1 MAAVPPPGDTYLTDL
16 IQDDR
21 WAPGFEL
28 PIPSAEGA
36 DKKDDD
42 KTVPTKKA
50 ETIRGTATVNQ
61 PGPDLAERPEKET
74 TAEYFE
80 SWAEAE
86 RMMRADLE
94 KGKFTAE
101 QVDEIK
107 KLMEA
112 GAIKM
117 KLPYKKAPGEMTI
130 AQWEEKAA
138 KLEDE
143 LKNKGEEGDK
153 YVAQL
158 MALQDQLRK
167 SEVANLEMETRN
179 AKLDKERKEAM
190 AKIDKAAQ
198 EKRDKKDQEN
208 KDKEDARWKA
218 EAEKHAQAL
227 REKDKKFQ
235 ALKQQV
241 DALSKRIDTG
251 QEKRGKKDQ
260 EDKDK
265 EDEKRKAEAEKHAK
279 ALRERD
285 DKIQAL
291 KQEVDALSKVIEA
304 GQEKPDQKDQKDK
317 DKEEEV
323 RKAEAEKHA
332 KALREK
338 DDKIRVLERNLDA
351 LSKRAE
357 AEKKEREKAAAKE
370 KEKDKRAEILQ
381 KQALEKDEKIKKLEK
396 DLEEEKHKNDL
407 AEAGYHG
414 GDELKATIKRLEHE
428 KEQLKEEAAKL
439 NERVRGLE
447 SSHARLLS
455 AAINEQQI
463 GKERDKLEVNVV
475 ELKRRVEQYINEEK
489 IQIERE
495 RVLKIDRQTLGAQV
509 VQKQDEITKLNE
521 ELKKSRER
529 ITACEGTIH
538 TLQKAVNES
547 SGTLGREFVVL
558 EEEIKKLGNKVKER
572 DVRISQ
578 QQSEI
583 GAQKKK
589 IGEQALKIRIGTPGA
604 SHGELA
610 LQNQTIFK
618 ENTELKKKLEDM
630 EKNLGAGDI
639 EELKR
644 QLQASQGQLEA
655 SQKEYAVVQERVE
668 KLLQELE
675 EVRKTK
681 LGDGAN
687 ASEIERLK
695 QEVKKAAEDIQK
707 LTQDTRK
714 AVGEINRLKKEN
726 AAGTTTLQTI
736 TKELNKATS
745 EINRLN
751 DEKEEATELIRHLK
765 EENEAH
771 QFEIG
776 RLRSLQPQVQ
786 VHASQ
791 KELEYNK
798 IKVGH
803 YQEQEH
809 LWRIQKDELEAQA
822 EEHEKQIQE
831 LITITKQSEDI
842 VNDMTVEQ
850 KELQN
855 TVEQLK
861 LELAA
866 APAKPVDDTGGVGE
880 APADVAERERVHA
893 EKIKELTDQN
903 SALSKQVDALKA
915 EIEKIRKSLAGT
927 HADAEKEKNQLSQ
940 QQAQASAQA
949 IHMLMGFMI
958 LQRALNGKVNGDMDR
973 VLEAVDQARVQAEAV
988 GDENLIVELSYLAA
1002 IAVYYEG
1009 DTPKALESFNAVKD
1023 SKDWD
1028 DSKKDLVKKWIAHC
1042 EKGADCPKGRS
1053 GYREALG
1060 LGPVP
1065 PSFRAPPKASK
1076 DDDDEEA
1083 KKAKEEA
1090 KKAKKEAKKA
1100 KKEAKKA
1107 KKEAK
1112 KARKEAKK
1120 AKKVEKRAAK
1130 KSKAATKPRRASAP
1144 KPRGIHRPDLYVGI
1158 LSPRQQQ
1165 IWDTIDFSD
1174 FDYNHL
1180 TPEQQSLFSF
1190 FPIDSEPESPRRPVV
1205 HRAAGPS
1212 SERPPTPTRRPVAHR
1227 GAGPSS
1233 ELSPLPTPRP
1243 HFGLPPLPPS
1253 GSDSGEGAPPPPPP
1267 PPPGPKGPQGKNKP
1281 PRPASSAAS
1290 SAAQGAQGE
1299 QPSRMSRPTTDAAL
1313 HIQYLVAQ
1321 LAESGR
1327 RIRELEPASATV
1339 ETLTG
1344 RVQRRDKQIEDL
1356 KLFSEQ
1362 VVAENIALKGDAQ

>member
-1 MAAVPPPGDTYLTDL
+1 MAAVPPPGD
-16 IQDDR
+16 DDQ

-42 KTVPTKKA
+42 KTVPSKKA

-101 QVDEIK
+101 QIDEIK

-112 GAIKM
+112 GAQKM
-117 KLPYKKAPGEMTI
+117 KLPYRKAPGEMTM
-130 AQWEEKAA
+130 AQWEERVA

-143 LKNKGEEGDK
+143 LKNKGTEGDK

-167 SEVANLEMETRN
+167 SEVAKLEMETRN

-190 AKIDKAAQ
+190 AKVDKAAQ
-198 EKRDKKDQEN
+198 EKRDKKDQES
-208 KDKEDARWKA
+208 KDKEDERWKA
-218 EAEKHAQAL
+218 EVEKHAQAL

-235 ALKQQV
+235 TIKKEV
-241 DALSKRIDTG
+241 EALSKRLDTD
-251 QEKRGKKDQ
+251 QEKRSKKDQ
-260 EDKDK
+260 EDKAK
-265 EDEKRKAEAEKHAK
+265 ENEKRKAEAEKHAK
-279 ALRERD
+279 VLRERDDKIQALKKEIEALSKRINTEQEKRSKKDQEDKAKEDEKRKVEAEKHAKVLRERD

-291 KQEVDALSKVIEA
+291 KQEVDALSK
-304 GQEKPDQKDQKDK
+304 
-317 DKEEEV
+317 
-323 RKAEAEKHA
+323 
-332 KALREK
+332 
-338 DDKIRVLERNLDA
+338 
-351 LSKRAE
+351 RAE
-357 AEKKEREKAAAKE
+357 AERKEREKAAAKE
-370 KEKDKRAEILQ
+370 KERDKRAEILQ

-407 AEAGYHG
+407 EEAGYHR
-414 GDELKATIKRLEHE
+414 GDELEAIIKRLEHE
-428 KEQLKEEAAKL
+428 KEQLKKETAKL
-439 NERVRGLE
+439 KDVINGLNLKVQGLE
-447 SSHARLLS
+447 SSQARFLD
-455 AAINEQQI
+455 AAINEEQRA
-463 GKERDKLEVNVV
+463 KERDDLEVNVA

-489 IQIERE
+489 AQIDRE
-495 RVLKIDRQTLGAQV
+495 RVLKLDRQTLGAQV
-509 VQKQDEITKLNE
+509 VQKQEEITQLNE
-521 ELKKSRER
+521 ELTQSKKR
-529 ITACEGTIH
+529 ITACEGTIK
-538 TLQKAVNES
+538 TLQKAVDDS

-558 EEEIKKLGNKVKER
+558 EEEIKKLGDKVKER

-589 IGEQALKIRIGTPGA
+589 IGEQELKIRIGTPGA

-610 LQNQTIFK
+610 LQNQAIFK

-630 EKNLGAGDI
+630 EKNLGAGDT
-639 EELKR
+639 EELKG
-644 QLQASQGQLEA
+644 QLEASQKQLEA

-695 QEVKKAAEDIQK
+695 QETKKAAEDIQK

-714 AVGEINRLKKEN
+714 AVGEINQLKKEN

-736 TKELNKATS
+736 TKKLNKATS
-745 EINRLN
+745 EISRLN
-751 DEKEEATELIRHLK
+751 DEKEEATEMIRHLR
-765 EENEAH
+765 EENESH

-776 RLRSLQPQVQ
+776 RLRSLRPKEQVN
-786 VHASQ
+786 ASQ

-798 IKVGH
+798 IRVGH
-803 YQEQEH
+803 YQEQEQ
-809 LWRIQKDELEAQA
+809 LWLIQKDELEAQA
-822 EEHEKQIQE
+822 EEQEKEIQE
-831 LITITKQSEDI
+831 LITITKQSEDV
-842 VNDMTVEQ
+842 VNAMTVEQ
-850 KELQN
+850 KELQKI
-855 TVEQLK
+855 VEQLK

-866 APAKPVDDTGGVGE
+866 APAKPVEDTGGVGE
-880 APADVAERERVHA
+880 APADAAERERVHA
-893 EKIKELTDQN
+893 EKIKELTDKN
-903 SALSKQVDALKA
+903 SALSKQVDALKG
-915 EIEKIRKSLAGT
+915 EIEKIRKSLAGAHT
-927 HADAEKEKNQLSQ
+927 DAEKEKNQLSQ

-958 LQRALNGKVNGDMDR
+958 LQRALNGKVDGDMDR
-973 VLEAVDQARVQAEAV
+973 VLAAVDQARVQAEAV
-988 GDENLIVELSYLAA
+988 GDEKLIIEVSYLAA
-1002 IAVYYEG
+1002 IAVYYQG

-1028 DSKKDLVKKWIAHC
+1028 DSRKDLVKQWIAHC
-1042 EKGADCPKGRS
+1042 EKGSDCPKGRS

-1065 PSFRAPPKASK
+1065 PSFRAPPKAPK
-1076 DDDDEEA
+1076 DADE
-1083 KKAKEEA
+1083 
-1090 KKAKKEAKKA
+1090 
-1100 KKEAKKA
+1100 EAKKA

-1130 KSKAATKPRRASAP
+1130 KSKTGTKPRRASAP

-1212 SERPPTPTRRPVAHR
+1212 SE
-1227 GAGPSS
+1227 
-1233 ELSPLPTPRP
+1233 LSPLPTPRT

-1253 GSDSGEGAPPPPPP
+1253 SSDSGEGAPPPPPP
-1267 PPPGPKGPQGKNKP
+1267 PPLVPQRPPGKNKP

-1290 SAAQGAQGE
+1290 SVAPAQEE

-1327 RIRELEPASATV
+1327 RIRELEPAGATV

>member
-1 MAAVPPPGDTYLTDL
+1 MAAVPPPGD
-16 IQDDR
+16 DDR

-36 DKKDDD
+36 DQKDDD
-42 KTVPTKKA
+42 KTVSTKKA

-61 PGPDLAERPEKET
+61 PGPDLAERPEQET

-107 KLMEA
+107 RLMEA

-117 KLPYKKAPGEMTI
+117 KLPYKKAPREMTI

-138 KLEDE
+138 KLEAE
-143 LKNKGEEGDK
+143 LQNKGKEGDK
-153 YVAQL
+153 YLAQL
-158 MALQDQLRK
+158 MALQDQLRR

-179 AKLDKERKEAM
+179 AKLEKERKEAM
-190 AKIDKAAQ
+190 AKVDKAAQ

-208 KDKEDARWKA
+208 KDKEDQRWKA
-218 EAEKHAQAL
+218 EAEKHA
-227 REKDKKFQ
+227 R
-235 ALKQQV
+235 
-241 DALSKRIDTG
+241 
-251 QEKRGKKDQ
+251 
-260 EDKDK
+260 
-265 EDEKRKAEAEKHAK
+265 
-279 ALRERD
+279 
-285 DKIQAL
+285 
-291 KQEVDALSKVIEA
+291 
-304 GQEKPDQKDQKDK
+304 
-317 DKEEEV
+317 
-323 RKAEAEKHA
+323 
-332 KALREK
+332 ALREK
-338 DDKIRVLERNLDA
+338 DDKVRAFERNLDA
-351 LSKRAE
+351 FSQRAE
-357 AEKKEREKAAAKE
+357 AEKKERQKAAAKE

-381 KQALEKDEKIKKLEK
+381 NQALEKDEKIRKLEK

-407 AEAGYHG
+407 EEAGYHG
-414 GDELKATIKRLEHE
+414 GDELKAIIKRLEHE
-428 KEQLKEEAAKL
+428 KAQLKQEVAKL
-439 NERVRGLE
+439 EDVINGLNEKVRGLE
-447 SSHARLLS
+447 SSQVRFLD
-455 AAINEQQI
+455 AAINEQRV
-463 GKERDKLEVNVV
+463 GKERDDLEVNVV
-475 ELKRRVEQYINEEK
+475 ELKRRVEQYEKEEK
-489 IQIERE
+489 AQFERE
-495 RVLKIDRQTLGAQV
+495 RVLKLDRQTLAAQV
-509 VQKQDEITKLNE
+509 VQKQDEITQLNE
-521 ELKKSRER
+521 ELRQSKER
-529 ITACEGTIH
+529 ITACEGTIQ
-538 TLQKAVNES
+538 TLQKAVDNS
-547 SGTLGREFVVL
+547 SGTLRREFVVL
-558 EEEIKKLGNKVKER
+558 EEQINKLGGKVKER

-583 GAQKKK
+583 GAQKKT
-589 IGEQALKIRIGTPGA
+589 IGDQALKIRIGTPGA

-610 LQNQTIFK
+610 LQNQAIFK
-618 ENTELKKKLEDM
+618 ENTELKKQLEDTQ
-630 EKNLGAGDI
+630 KNPGAGDT

-644 QLQASQGQLEA
+644 QLEASQRQLEA
-655 SQKEYAVVQERVE
+655 SQKEYVVVQERVE

-681 LGDGAN
+681 LGEGAN

-695 QEVKKAAEDIQK
+695 QELKKAAEDIQK
-707 LTQDTRK
+707 LTQDTRR

-726 AAGTTTLQTI
+726 ATGTTTLQAI
-736 TKELNKATS
+736 TEELNKATS
-745 EINRLN
+745 EISRLN
-751 DEKEEATELIRHLK
+751 DEKVEAAELIRHLN
-765 EENEAH
+765 EENAAH

-776 RLRSLQPQVQ
+776 RLRSLRPQVQ
-786 VHASQ
+786 VHPSR

-798 IKVGH
+798 IKIGH

-809 LWRIQKDELEAQA
+809 LWGVQKDELEAQA

-831 LITITKQSEDI
+831 LITITKQSEDL
-842 VNDMTVEQ
+842 VNEMTVEQ
-850 KELQN
+850 TELQK
-855 TVEQLK
+855 TVEELK

-866 APAKPVDDTGGVGE
+866 ATAKPIDDTGGVGE
-880 APADVAERERVHA
+880 APADAAERERIHA
-893 EKIKELTDQN
+893 EKIKEFTDQN
-903 SALSKQVDALKA
+903 SALSKQVDALKG
-915 EIEKIRKSLAGT
+915 EIEKIRKSLTGT
-927 HADAEKEKNQLSQ
+927 HTDAEKEKNQLNQ
-940 QQAQASAQA
+940 QQAHASAQT

-973 VLEAVDQARVQAEAV
+973 VLAAVDQARLQAEAV
-988 GDENLIVELSYLAA
+988 GDEKLIVEVSYLAA
-1002 IAVYYEG
+1002 MAVYYEG

-1028 DSKKDLVKKWIAHC
+1028 GSRKNLMKQWIAHC

-1065 PSFRAPPKASK
+1065 PSFRAPPKAPK
-1076 DDDDEEA
+1076 DDDDG
-1083 KKAKEEA
+1083 EA
-1090 KKAKKEAKKA
+1090 KKAKKEARKA
-1100 KKEAKKA
+1100 KKK
-1107 KKEAK
+1107 
-1112 KARKEAKK
+1112 AKK
-1120 AKKVEKRAAK
+1120 AKKVERRAAK
-1130 KSKAATKPRRASAP
+1130 KSKTGTKPRRASAP
-1144 KPRGIHRPDLYVGI
+1144 KRRGIHRPDLYVGI

-1205 HRAAGPS
+1205 HR
-1212 SERPPTPTRRPVAHR
+1212 

-1233 ELSPLPTPRP
+1233 ELSPLPTPRA

-1253 GSDSGEGAPPPPPP
+1253 GSDSGEGASPPRPR
-1267 PPPGPKGPQGKNKP
+1267 PPPGPPRPLGKNKP

-1290 SAAQGAQGE
+1290 SAASAQAAQGAQEG

-1327 RIRELEPASATV
+1327 RIRELEPAGATV

-1356 KLFSEQ
+1356 QLFSEQ
-1362 VVAENIALKGDAQ
+1362 VVAENIALKGDTQ

>member
-1 MAAVPPPGDTYLTDL
+1 MAAVPPPGDTYLIDL
-16 IQDDR
+16 IQDDK

-28 PIPSAEGA
+28 PIPSAERA

-86 RMMRADLE
+86 RMMRAELE
-94 KGKFTAE
+94 KGKFKAE
-101 QVDEIK
+101 QVDEIRR
-107 KLMEA
+107 LMEA

-130 AQWEEKAA
+130 AQWKEKAA
-138 KLEDE
+138 KLEDK
-143 LKNKGEEGDK
+143 LKDKGKEGDK

-158 MALQDQLRK
+158 MALQDQLRQ

-235 ALKQQV
+235 ALKQEV

-251 QEKRGKKDQ
+251 QEQRGKKDQ
-260 EDKDK
+260 ENKDK

-291 KQEVDALSKVIEA
+291 KQEVDALSKRIEA

-338 DDKIRVLERNLDA
+338 DDKIRVFERNLDA

-407 AEAGYHG
+407 EEAGYHG
-414 GDELKATIKRLEHE
+414 DDELKAIIKRLEHE
-428 KEQLKEEAAKL
+428 KEQLKKETAKL
-439 NERVRGLE
+439 KDVISGFKEQVRALE
-447 SSHARLLS
+447 SSQARFLD
-455 AAINEQQI
+455 AAINEEQR
-463 GKERDKLEVNVV
+463 GKERDDLEVNVV
-475 ELKRRVEQYINEEK
+475 ELKRRVKQYIDEEK

-495 RVLKIDRQTLGAQV
+495 RVLKLDRQTLGAQV
-509 VQKQDEITKLNE
+509 VQKQEEITQLNE
-521 ELKKSRER
+521 ELKQSKER

-538 TLQKAVNES
+538 TLQKAVDDS

-558 EEEIKKLGNKVKER
+558 EEEIKKLGDKVKER

-589 IGEQALKIRIGTPGA
+589 IGEQAVKIRIGTPGA

-610 LQNQTIFK
+610 LQNQAIFK
-618 ENTELKKKLEDM
+618 QNTELKKKLENM
-630 EKNLGAGDI
+630 EKNLGAGDT

-644 QLQASQGQLEA
+644 QLEASQRQLEA

-681 LGDGAN
+681 LGDGTN

-695 QEVKKAAEDIQK
+695 QETKKAAEEIQK

-736 TKELNKATS
+736 TKELNKATN
-745 EINRLN
+745 EISRLV
-751 DEKEEATELIRHLK
+751 DEKEEATEMIRHLK

-776 RLRSLQPQVQ
+776 RLRSLRPQVL
-786 VHASQ
+786 VHPSQ

-798 IKVGH
+798 IKIGH
-803 YQEQEH
+803 YQEQER
-809 LWRIQKDELEAQA
+809 LWRVEKDELEAQT
-822 EEHEKQIQE
+822 EEYEKQIQD
-831 LITITKQSEDI
+831 LITITKQSDDI
-842 VNDMTVEQ
+842 VNEMTVEQ
-850 KELQN
+850 TELQK

-880 APADVAERERVHA
+880 APADAAGRERVHA
-893 EKIKELTDQN
+893 EKIKELTDKN
-903 SALSKQVDALKA
+903 SALSKQVDALKG
-915 EIEKIRKSLAGT
+915 EIEKIRKSFAGAHT
-927 HADAEKEKNQLSQ
+927 DAEKEKNQLSQ

-973 VLEAVDQARVQAEAV
+973 VLAAVDQARVQAEAV
-988 GDENLIVELSYLAA
+988 GDQKLIVEVSYLAA

-1028 DSKKDLVKKWIAHC
+1028 DSRKDLVKQWIAHC

-1065 PSFRAPPKASK
+1065 PSFRAPPKAPK
-1076 DDDDEEA
+1076 GDDDEEA

-1090 KKAKKEAKKA
+1090 KKT
-1100 KKEAKKA
+1100 
-1107 KKEAK
+1107 
-1112 KARKEAKK
+1112 RKEAKK

-1130 KSKAATKPRRASAP
+1130 KSKTGTKPRRASAP

-1180 TPEQQSLFSF
+1180 APEQQSQFSF
-1190 FPIDSEPESPRRPVV
+1190 FPIDSEPESP
-1205 HRAAGPS
+1205 
-1212 SERPPTPTRRPVAHR
+1212 RRPVAHR

-1233 ELSPLPTPRP
+1233 ELSPLPTPRA

-1267 PPPGPKGPQGKNKP
+1267 QPPGPQRPPGKNKP
-1281 PRPASSAAS
+1281 LRPASSAVS
-1290 SAAQGAQGE
+1290 SAASAQAAQGTQEE

-1327 RIRELEPASATV
+1327 RIRELEPAGATV

-1362 VVAENIALKGDAQ
+1362 VVAENIALKDDAQ

>member
-1 MAAVPPPGDTYLTDL
+1 MAAVPPPGD
-16 IQDDR
+16 DDK

-36 DKKDDD
+36 DKKYED

-61 PGPDLAERPEKET
+61 PGPDLAERPEQET

-101 QVDEIK
+101 QVDEIRR
-107 KLMEA
+107 LMEA

-235 ALKQQV
+235 ALKKEV

-251 QEKRGKKDQ
+251 QEQHGKKDQ
-260 EDKDK
+260 EDKAK
-265 EDEKRKAEAEKHAK
+265 EAEK
-279 ALRERD
+279 
-285 DKIQAL
+285 
-291 KQEVDALSKVIEA
+291 
-304 GQEKPDQKDQKDK
+304 
-317 DKEEEV
+317 

-338 DDKIRVLERNLDA
+338 DDKIRVFERNLDA

-370 KEKDKRAEILQ
+370 KEKDKRVEILQ
-381 KQALEKDEKIKKLEK
+381 IQALEKDEKIKKLEK

-407 AEAGYHG
+407 EEAGYHG
-414 GDELKATIKRLEHE
+414 DDELEAIIKRLEHE
-428 KEQLKEEAAKL
+428 KEQLKRETAKL
-439 NERVRGLE
+439 KDVISGFKKQVRALE
-447 SSHARLLS
+447 SSQARFLD
-455 AAINEQQI
+455 AAINEEQR
-463 GKERDKLEVNVV
+463 GKERDDLEVNVV
-475 ELKRRVEQYINEEK
+475 ELKRRVEQYIDEEK

-495 RVLKIDRQTLGAQV
+495 RVLKLDRQTLGAQV
-509 VQKQDEITKLNE
+509 VRKQEEITQLNE
-521 ELKKSRER
+521 ELKQSKER
-529 ITACEGTIH
+529 ITACESTIH
-538 TLQKAVNES
+538 TLQKAVDDS

-578 QQSEI
+578 QQTEI
-583 GAQKKK
+583 GAQKTK

-610 LQNQTIFK
+610 LQNQAIFK

-630 EKNLGAGDI
+630 EKNQGAGDT
-639 EELKR
+639 EELRR
-644 QLQASQGQLEA
+644 QLEASQRQLEA

-681 LGDGAN
+681 FGDGAN

-707 LTQDTRK
+707 LTHDTRK

-736 TKELNKATS
+736 TKELSKATS
-745 EINRLN
+745 EISRLN
-751 DEKEEATELIRHLK
+751 DEKEEATEMIRHLK

-776 RLRSLQPQVQ
+776 RLRSLRPKVQ

-803 YQEQEH
+803 YQEKEYQ
-809 LWRIQKDELEAQA
+809 WRIEKDELEAQA
-822 EEHEKQIQE
+822 EEHERQIQE

-842 VNDMTVEQ
+842 VSEMTVEQ
-850 KELQN
+850 TELQKI
-855 TVEQLK
+855 VEQLK

-866 APAKPVDDTGGVGE
+866 APAKPVDDAGGVGE
-880 APADVAERERVHA
+880 APADAAERERVHA

-903 SALSKQVDALKA
+903 SALSKQVDALKG
-915 EIEKIRKSLAGT
+915 EIEKIRKGLTGAHT
-927 HADAEKEKNQLSQ
+927 DAEKEKNQLSQ

-973 VLEAVDQARVQAEAV
+973 VLAAVDQARVQAEAV
-988 GDENLIVELSYLAA
+988 GDEKLIVEVSYLAA

-1028 DSKKDLVKKWIAHC
+1028 DARKDLVKKWIAQC

-1065 PSFRAPPKASK
+1065 PSFRAPPKAPK

-1083 KKAKEEA
+1083 KKARE
-1090 KKAKKEAKKA
+1090 
-1100 KKEAKKA
+1100 
-1107 KKEAK
+1107 EAK

-1120 AKKVEKRAAK
+1120 AKKVAKRAAK
-1130 KSKAATKPRRASAP
+1130 KFKTGTKPRRASAP
-1144 KPRGIHRPDLYVGI
+1144 RSRGIHRPDLYVGI

-1205 HRAAGPS
+1205 HRGAGPS
-1212 SERPPTPTRRPVAHR
+1212 SERPPTPARRPVAHR

-1233 ELSPLPTPRP
+1233 ELSPLPTPRA

-1267 PPPGPKGPQGKNKP
+1267 PPPGPPRPPGKNKP

-1290 SAAQGAQGE
+1290 SAASAQAAQGAQEE

-1327 RIRELEPASATV
+1327 RIRELEPAGATV

-1362 VVAENIALKGDAQ
+1362 VLAENIALKGDAQ